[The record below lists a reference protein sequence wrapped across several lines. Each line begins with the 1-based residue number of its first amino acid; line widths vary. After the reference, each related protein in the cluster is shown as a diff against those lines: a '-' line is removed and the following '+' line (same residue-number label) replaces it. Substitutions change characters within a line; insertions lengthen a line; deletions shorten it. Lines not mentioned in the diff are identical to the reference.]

1 MVVVLCSHL
10 RDLQG
15 KKSQGICHF
24 SPLITKII
32 FYKPIY
38 LPETAAA
45 KEVKPAKMPTKT
57 CLHFRLS
64 GMDPVCAGMGDCLGV
79 FIPCH

>member
-1 MVVVLCSHL
+1 MFSFE
-10 RDLQG
+10 RPPG
-15 KKSQGICHF
+15 KKKSGYLSF
-24 SPLITKII
+24 FTVDNENI
-32 FYKPIY
+32 FCKPIY

-45 KEVKPAKMPTKT
+45 KEGKPAKMPTKT